1 MWYNTIKT
9 VEKVIVAI
17 DLFGQPADHI
27 ELRNIANPYG
37 MKILEDGA
45 QGLRSLSVH
54 WKGNGKYDN
63 IRIGVNSRL
72 DTIQT
77 AILLIKLE
85 AFKKYEMCYK
95 KF

>member
-1 MWYNTIKT
+1 M
-9 VEKVIVAI
+9 IVAM

-54 WKGNGKYDN
+54 
-63 IRIGVNSRL
+63 
-72 DTIQT
+72 
-77 AILLIKLE
+77 
-85 AFKKYEMCYK
+85 
-95 KF
+95 